1 MWALNSNKKPKIK
14 TECTLSLD
22 KYVENKRKEFEE
34 ERAEIPRL
42 ESVKNNLSKEVDKM
56 TETYQFRQKNDFIRE
71 IQTLTTEIETR
82 KSKQRDNEYEKSVTP
97 YMQAYRERVQF
108 TQSGSD
114 DIRNIS
120 VPGSGN
126 RRKETIDS
134 YAIESDATTKRQ
146 NEIVN
151 EYLSNVGIQAPK
163 INVNTRDDCTM
174 CGNKLLLLGS
184 KSIMICNECGYSVS
198 YLDATVSN
206 MSYNDEIEFASF
218 SYKRI
223 NHFNEWLQLVQA
235 KESYEVPNDVL
246 DKVMHELYKQ
256 RINDIE
262 NITPQK
268 IRDILKTLKIRKAY
282 DHVVQIHSKIT
293 GIKPSRMT
301 PEMEDTCRLMFIA
314 VQPVF
319 EKYCPKERK
328 NFLSYSYCLYKFFQI
343 LGLYQFLDC
352 FSLLKGRDKLAK
364 QDDIFRQICD
374 DLNWEFFPSV

>member
-1 MWALNSNKKPKIK
+1 M
-14 TECTLSLD
+14 
-22 KYVENKRKEFEE
+22 
-34 ERAEIPRL
+34 
-42 ESVKNNLSKEVDKM
+42 
-56 TETYQFRQKNDFIRE
+56 
-71 IQTLTTEIETR
+71 
-82 KSKQRDNEYEKSVTP
+82 
-97 YMQAYRERVQF
+97 
-108 TQSGSD
+108 
-114 DIRNIS
+114 
-120 VPGSGN
+120 
-126 RRKETIDS
+126 
-134 YAIESDATTKRQ
+134 
-146 NEIVN
+146 
-151 EYLSNVGIQAPK
+151 
-163 INVNTRDDCTM
+163 
-174 CGNKLLLLGS
+174 
-184 KSIMICNECGYSVS
+184 
-198 YLDATVSN
+198 
-206 MSYNDEIEFASF
+206 
-218 SYKRI
+218 
-223 NHFNEWLQLVQA
+223 VQA